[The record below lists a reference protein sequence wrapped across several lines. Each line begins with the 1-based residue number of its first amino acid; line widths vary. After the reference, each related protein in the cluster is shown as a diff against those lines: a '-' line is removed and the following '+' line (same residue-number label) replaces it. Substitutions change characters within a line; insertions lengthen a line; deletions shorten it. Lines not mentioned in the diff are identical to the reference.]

1 MREIRLI
8 MEDYLINRAIMNNC
22 KEKSSNQQDIK
33 IRNASIKEVVVKG
46 GKVVKED
53 EKLTKRIE
61 YSNYYIY
68 RIKELKKN
76 NYSVD
81 AALRWMSKNNKDDFL
96 LFKMYYI
103 KKMSRQDIAK
113 VLSLSVG
120 TVSDRIK
127 KVNIRF
133 IRMKEYYDEQM
144 DM

>member
-1 MREIRLI
+1 
-8 MEDYLINRAIMNNC
+8 
-22 KEKSSNQQDIK
+22 
-33 IRNASIKEVVVKG
+33 
-46 GKVVKED
+46 
-53 EKLTKRIE
+53 
-61 YSNYYIY
+61 
-68 RIKELKKN
+68 
-76 NYSVD
+76 
-81 AALRWMSKNNKDDFL
+81 MSKNNKDDFL

>member
-1 MREIRLI
+1 

-22 KEKSSNQQDIK
+22 KEKSSNHQDIK

-68 RIKELKKN
+68 RIKELKKK

>member
-68 RIKELKKN
+68 RIKELKKKIIRLM
-76 NYSVD
+76 
-81 AALRWMSKNNKDDFL
+81 LR
-96 LFKMYYI
+96 
-103 KKMSRQDIAK
+103 
-113 VLSLSVG
+113 
-120 TVSDRIK
+120 
-127 KVNIRF
+127 
-133 IRMKEYYDEQM
+133 
-144 DM
+144 